1 MTNRRY
7 LLDTH
12 ALIFWAESTE
22 MSSDFIAFLDE
33 QQGLGR
39 LYVSAIS
46 FWEAAL
52 LAKKGRIELA
62 DVHAWKDDLLN
73 NTNLQVIDPTATEM
87 IDSVSLLDH
96 HKDPFDRLLIAQALR
111 RDMTLVTR
119 DAEVSKYEATIF
131 WM

>member
-1 MTNRRY
+1 MTHRRY

-12 ALIFWAESTE
+12 ALIFWAQSTHISAE
-22 MSSDFIAFLDE
+22 FSAFLDE
-33 QQGLGR
+33 QQSLGR

-62 DVHAWKDDLLN
+62 DVYAWKNELLT
-73 NTNLQVIDPTATEM
+73 NTNLQLIDPSATDM
-87 IDSVSLLDH
+87 IDSISLPDH
-96 HKDPFDRLLIAQALR
+96 HKDPFDRLLIAQANR
-111 RDMTLVTR
+111 RDMLVVTK
-119 DAEVSKYEATIF
+119 DGEFSKYGVSIC